1 MKKNIIFTTIFALV
15 FSVSQVSAQ
24 DSTQSGD
31 IREKIQEKV
40 QAALNKPKSYMGTV
54 TDVAETTLQLKN
66 LKGEIKQISSNKE
79 TTISNIIS
87 TPKSVNFSDIAIGDF
102 IVAMGYVNT
111 NSVLDT
117 KRILVTSPLENVS
130 RKSYLAKI
138 DTYSKNSGSANLV
151 KDGTKITFATNAN
164 TKYQMLDEGEITQ
177 AKSTSVKA
185 SSRVIMTGIEETN
198 SFIVRRILVIQ

>member
-54 TDVAETTLQLKN
+54 TDIAETTLQLKN